1 MQHATQEL
9 SALRHMLARTNPLA
23 RSLFTLLLALT
34 FSLSPYSPALA
45 GDTLGDFED
54 GLDSADGGRPGFETP
69 NDPGDGVLALFA
81 LPVLIVR
88 SAFETREHYAK
99 RNKGEPAAALVRL
112 ESTYQRLGDDDV
124 DGYTLRG
131 ELIWAFIGIGG
142 EFIGYRE
149 GTPKQTFDFT
159 TVEALFR
166 LTTNDQIRFTLA
178 AGTRVLEGK
187 REKTA
192 GQAGF
197 SFGLYPV
204 KWAGLEVDLR
214 WAGLD
219 GATLGDYRG
228 AILLRPPAFPI
239 TALRAGYRN
248 IEVGGESLHGGE
260 IGLVLTW

>member
-1 MQHATQEL
+1 MQHTVKGL
-9 SALRHMLARTNPLA
+9 LALRHVPTRTKAFARW
-23 RSLFTLLLALT
+23 LFTVLLVLAFCLA
-34 FSLSPYSPALA
+34 PYGPALA

-54 GLDSADGGRPGFETP
+54 ELGSDGGNPGYESP
-69 NDPGDGVLALFA
+69 DDPGDSVLALFA
-81 LPVLIVR
+81 LPKLIFS
-88 SAFETREHYAK
+88 SALATHKHYAK
-99 RNKGEPAAALVRL
+99 RKKGEPTSALLRL
-112 ESTYQRLGDDDV
+112 EGTYQRLGDGDV

-166 LTTNDQIRFTLA
+166 LATNDQIQFQFA

-204 KWAGLEVDLR
+204 KWVGLEADLR
-214 WAGLD
+214 WG
-219 GATLGDYRG
+219 GVGNTTVSDYRG

-260 IGLVLTW
+260 IGVVLTW